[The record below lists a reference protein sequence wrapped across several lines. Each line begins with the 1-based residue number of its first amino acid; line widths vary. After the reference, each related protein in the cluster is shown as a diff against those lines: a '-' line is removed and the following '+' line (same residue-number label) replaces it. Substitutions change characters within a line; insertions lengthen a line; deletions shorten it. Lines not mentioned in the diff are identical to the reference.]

1 MNLNPDLV
9 GQPMQEQ
16 EQNRGLSAQYRK
28 RRLWLIVIA
37 HLLIVGT
44 FFAASFIWGNFA

>member
-1 MNLNPDLV
+1 MNLNPGLV
-9 GQPMQEQ
+9 TQPMQEQ
-16 EQNRGLSAQYRK
+16 KQGSGSGQNRK

-44 FFAASFIWGNFA
+44 FFVASFLWGNFA